1 MAKRVRPEREFLGGY
16 VPVGEVAKIDAYA
29 KKLSDENGG
38 IFVSRTQAMRA
49 LINLGLHAVGMASE
63 KGAAVSS

>member
-49 LINLGLHAVGMASE
+49 LINLGLHAVGMPIGEGS
-63 KGAAVSS
+63 VMSS